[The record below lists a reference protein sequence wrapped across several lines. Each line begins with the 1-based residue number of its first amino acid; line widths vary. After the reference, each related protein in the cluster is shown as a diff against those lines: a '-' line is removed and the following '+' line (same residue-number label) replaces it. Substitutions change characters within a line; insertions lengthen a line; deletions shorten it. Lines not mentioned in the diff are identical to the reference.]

1 MSLHENEHSG
11 KSVRRAVEHGTGN
24 HFARISSQAR
34 RNPNSPH
41 ARAEQIGNAN
51 TQSTID
57 KQRSRKNTTNSKTLN
72 HQKIQKAVYRRV
84 HAARVVV
91 ICPRSRGHEAATK
104 KGAAL
109 SIHSTVRLFVYAFG
123 RWVSLALY
131 QRRRCSRGPVGVR

>member
-1 MSLHENEHSG
+1 MSLHENEHAG

-24 HFARISSQAR
+24 HFARISSQAGR
-34 RNPNSPH
+34 SPNSAH

-57 KQRSRKNTTNSKTLN
+57 KQRKVNMQTKTLN

-109 SIHSTVRLFVYAFG
+109 SIHSTVR
-123 RWVSLALY
+123 
-131 QRRRCSRGPVGVR
+131 

>member
-51 TQSTID
+51 TQ
-57 KQRSRKNTTNSKTLN
+57 RKVNMQTKTN
-72 HQKIQKAVYRRV
+72 
-84 HAARVVV
+84 
-91 ICPRSRGHEAATK
+91 TK
-104 KGAAL
+104 KQKKHNKLQDLKPPKDPKGGIPPGPCGPGGSNLPA
-109 SIHSTVRLFVYAFG
+109 VQG
-123 RWVSLALY
+123 P
-131 QRRRCSRGPVGVR
+131 RGSN